1 MEHIILDWKKIYI
14 SKGLIPIFEFLS
26 NIEKEI
32 DIILNYKT
40 KLETLREVMAD
51 VLWYLGENLSLLSEI
66 WIKKPL
72 PENSKITNKYLN
84 GETFNI
90 QQDLI
95 RSNMILVFSYIETL
109 FCIITAYS
117 LELDDQE
124 SIVYNSK
131 NKLINNIEKYLI
143 GKKNTYFINN
153 KEKLWKLTAKSLR
166 DLRNWL
172 VHFYSIS
179 PQNIVLSEGEFK
191 KWEKITML
199 LHEENIVILSS
210 IDLFELAKVGSKIFI
225 QELAYDFKHNK
236 NSFNRKIEIVK
247 KVIAVN
253 AANFVYF
260 N

>member
-1 MEHIILDWKKIYI
+1 MEHILLDWKKIYI
-14 SKGLIPIFEFLS
+14 SGWLVPIFMFLS

-32 DIILNYKT
+32 EKILDYNNKMKALQEIT
-40 KLETLREVMAD
+40 VEMLWLLGNSMKLLKSKRIQM
-51 VLWYLGENLSLLSEI
+51 
-66 WIKKPL
+66 PL
-72 PENSKITNKYLN
+72 PQDTKITEKYLN
-84 GETFNI
+84 QETFNT
-90 QQDLI
+90 QQVLT

-109 FCIITAYS
+109 FCIITAYT
-117 LELDDQE
+117 LELDNQE

-172 VHFYSIS
+172 VHFYSVF
-179 PQNIVLSEGEFK
+179 PQKIALSEGEFK
-191 KWEKITML
+191 KWEKITTL
-199 LHEENIVILSS
+199 FNEENIVILSS
-210 IDLFELAKVGSKIFI
+210 MDLFELTKVGSKIFI

-260 N
+260 K

>member
-72 PENSKITNKYLN
+72 PENSKITDKYLN

-90 QQDLI
+90 QQVLT

-153 KEKLWKLTAKSLR
+153 KEKLWKLTAKSLK

-179 PQNIVLSEGEFK
+179 PQNIALSEGEFK
-191 KWEKITML
+191 KWEKITTL
-199 LHEENIVILSS
+199 FHEENIVILSS
-210 IDLFELAKVGSKIFI
+210 IDLFELVKVGSKIFI

-260 N
+260 K